1 MHRPLIIG
9 GGATGALL
17 TSLLPASTLSTTL
30 LLEKSNNVG
39 RMASST
45 GRGEA
50 TSCVTDSGAQYFTCL
65 DGPST
70 EAIRALA
77 GKGVLSQLPPH
88 SIHGERPPYTTY
100 ASYGAPLGSGSVVSH
115 YLTESVSRGL
125 TYRKNTR
132 VVSLEAAPQPSHLGG
147 GGGGLLGWLCT
158 TDKGEETW
166 APSVVLT
173 IPGPQVLQLQGDT
186 FQAVLT
192 ASGARAALSRV
203 TFSSRFALAF
213 HFPAATWEAF
223 ASRIPPTTSF
233 GRYIGAGDPGG
244 KYLRYLSFETHKRR
258 LPTTTTTTP
267 TPTPLGLPLTTPSFV
282 AHSSIQYGE
291 ATPLATPEVQ
301 ALLLDSALE
310 ALAAWAGYA
319 SPADLPA
326 APIEPRLHRW
336 KYSQVT
342 HGPRGGHQEGMEKKG
357 EEGQEREEG
366 DWVKEFVV
374 ASRGGGGV
382 ASGGVGGVGE
392 APPSPTTPSSYLIQG
407 VPLSVGPSPP
417 LILAGDWVTGHSNF
431 AACLRSAS
439 GALAHLSSL
448 SQ

>member
-1 MHRPLIIG
+1 M
-9 GGATGALL
+9 L

-45 GRGEA
+45 ARGEA
-50 TSCVTDSGAQYFTCL
+50 ASSITDSGAQYFTCL

-70 EAIRALA
+70 EALRVLA
-77 GKGVLSQLPPH
+77 GKGVVSQLPPH
-88 SIHGERPPYTTY
+88 CIQGERPPYTTY
-100 ASYGAPLGSGSVVSH
+100 ASYGAPGGAGSVVSH
-115 YLTESVSRGL
+115 YLTEAVSRGL

-132 VVSLEAAPQPSHLGG
+132 VMSLEAAPQPSHLGG
-147 GGGGLLGWLCT
+147 GGGSGSGGGLLGWLCT
-158 TDKGEETW
+158 TDQGEETW

-223 ASRIPPTTSF
+223 ATRIPPTTSF

-258 LPTTTTTTP
+258 LPSFSSSSTTTTSTATTAATTP
-267 TPTPLGLPLTTPSFV
+267 IIPSFV

-291 ATPLATPEVQ
+291 ATPQATPEVQ
-301 ALLLDSALE
+301 ALLLESALE
-310 ALAAWAGYA
+310 ALAAWGGFA

-326 APIEPRLHRW
+326 PPIEPRLHRW

-342 HGPRGGHQEGMEKKG
+342 HGPRAGKEG
-357 EEGQEREEG
+357 EEEEG

-374 ASRGGGGV
+374 ASRGGGGG
-382 ASGGVGGVGE
+382 GGVEGE
-392 APPSPTTPSSYLIQG
+392 GTATPPSPTTPSSYLIQG

-417 LILAGDWVTGHSNF
+417 LILAGDWVTGQSNF

-448 SQ
+448 KQ